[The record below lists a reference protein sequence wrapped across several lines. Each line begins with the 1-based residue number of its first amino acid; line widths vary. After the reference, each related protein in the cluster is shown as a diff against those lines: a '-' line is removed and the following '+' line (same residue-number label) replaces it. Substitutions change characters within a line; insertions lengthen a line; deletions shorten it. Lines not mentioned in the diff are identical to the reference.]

1 MTVMGKKSSTS
12 INGSNSRQLTK
23 VAIEECDECEP
34 QQTERSQT
42 AKEIADLRDRILRLA
57 RDRERLPQP
66 LFWSLFNSR
75 IQEIKKEKELKRLLS
90 DVLG

>member
-1 MTVMGKKSSTS
+1 MGKKSSTS
-12 INGSNSRQLTK
+12 VTGSNSRQLTK
-23 VAIEECDECEP
+23 IAIEECDECEL

-42 AKEIADLRDRILRLA
+42 ATEIADLRERVLRVA